1 MNLKLEVMIFP
12 CVLDLSGS
20 VPSTCTN
27 ACLFC
32 AAAEARWEE
41 HVHSAIHR
49 FPHRSAE
56 GQGLLDFCGRHRD
69 HQRLGVRSGWVSVD
83 VSRLIFWIQFLLFLL
98 NKFRVSLR
106 SENNLGLKL
115 GVHCP
120 CCTFIPSTNNIV
132 PNKSE
137 ELEALFA
144 GLLFT
149 SAESQSPPSVFILFI
164 LKGNFFTR
172 RVHSSRSVWAR
183 PERHRRT
190 LSSAQ

>member
-1 MNLKLEVMIFP
+1 MRRARPLSDTSIPAPFSQRPRAPGFLWTSPRPSKTGCPIRVSFSLRFSTDFLKKFI
-12 CVLDLSGS
+12 
-20 VPSTCTN
+20 
-27 ACLFC
+27 
-32 AAAEARWEE
+32 
-41 HVHSAIHR
+41 
-49 FPHRSAE
+49 
-56 GQGLLDFCGRHRD
+56 
-69 HQRLGVRSGWVSVD
+69 
-83 VSRLIFWIQFLLFLL
+83 LLFVL
-98 NKFRVSLR
+98 NKFRVSLP

-172 RVHSSRSVWAR
+172 RVNSSRSVWGKA
-183 PERHRRT
+183 
-190 LSSAQ
+190 